1 MAGADRSAKG
11 TGRSDSRSRISGRTN
26 TSGESYWAFAARLSS
41 QHPRFNPPPLP
52 RAAAG
57 AAAGAGEAAF
67 VEFAACL
74 KGDVAK

>member
-11 TGRSDSRSRISGRTN
+11 TGRSDSRSRFSGRTN

-41 QHPRFNPPPLP
+41 QHLRFKHPPLP
-52 RAAAG
+52 R

-67 VEFAACL
+67 VEFAAFL